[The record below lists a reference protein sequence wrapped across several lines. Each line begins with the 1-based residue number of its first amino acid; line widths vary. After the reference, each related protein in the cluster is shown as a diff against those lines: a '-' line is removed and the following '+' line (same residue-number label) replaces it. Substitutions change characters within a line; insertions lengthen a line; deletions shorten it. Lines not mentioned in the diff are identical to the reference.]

1 VVKETDRYRQK
12 ETSQTLL
19 ENTNISA
26 KNKQEFKS
34 KKISILDLIKL
45 IRPHQWIK
53 NGFCFAGLIFGG
65 RLLEHQ
71 AILLAFITFFI
82 FSFAASAVYIFNDI
96 QDIKR
101 DRCHPKKKF
110 RPLASGKVSINI
122 ASFIAI
128 FLSIIAIIIA
138 AKINTATLVC
148 VILYLLNNTA
158 YSLKLKNLPLFDV
171 ICVAFGFVLRLLA
184 GIYAL
189 EDMPTAWIILC
200 TFFLTL
206 FLGFAKRRAEL
217 LTLLAQNNSSIHETE
232 DAELSYL
239 KLFYQ
244 RGKINLQRPVL
255 SHYTLPFLDSLLN
268 NTATMTIMCYSL
280 FTITSGKNPSLVIT
294 VPLVYYAVMHYQ
306 RIVTVLE
313 TGEEPTQILLRDPII
328 QISLITWFIL
338 YLAILYFD
346 LKLFV

>member
-1 VVKETDRYRQK
+1 MKKKAKAIKPDAEVTASCPLEDRC
-12 ETSQTLL
+12 
-19 ENTNISA
+19 
-26 KNKQEFKS
+26 KS
-34 KKISILDLIKL
+34 NYFLALIKL

-53 NGFCFAGLIFGG
+53 NGFCFAGIVFGG
-65 RLLEHQ
+65 RLLETE
-71 AILLAFITFFI
+71 AILLSFIVFFI
-82 FSFAASAVYIFNDI
+82 FSLAASAVYIFNDI

-110 RPLASGKVSINI
+110 RPLASGSINI
-122 ASFIAI
+122 KTASLITLFLSTIAI
-128 FLSIIAIIIA
+128 LIA
-138 AKINTATLVC
+138 AKINSATLAC
-148 VILYLLNNTA
+148 LLLYLFNNIA

-171 ICVAFGFVLRLLA
+171 SCVALGFVLRLLA

-189 EDMPTAWIILC
+189 EDMPTAWITLC

-206 FLGFAKRRAEL
+206 FLGLAKRRAEL
-217 LTLLAQNNSSIHETE
+217 LTLLIQQNSSEYTLE
-232 DAELSYL
+232 KNTDTSYL

-244 RGKINLQRPVL
+244 RGKVNIQRPVL

-280 FTITSGKNPSLVIT
+280 FTITSDKNSSLVIT
-294 VPLVYYAVMHYQ
+294 VPLVYYAVMHYK

-313 TGEEPTQILLRDPII
+313 TGEEPTQILLRDRTI
-328 QISLITWFIL
+328 QMSLIIWLIL

-346 LKLFV
+346 LTLFI

>member
-1 VVKETDRYRQK
+1 MKERYKSTQK
-12 ETSQTLL
+12 
-19 ENTNISA
+19 
-26 KNKQEFKS
+26 KKS
-34 KKISILDLIKL
+34 KTIVPDAEVTASFSLQHQYKSNHFLELIKL

-65 RLLEHQ
+65 RLLETE
-71 AILLAFITFFI
+71 AILLTFLTFFI
-82 FSFAASAVYIFNDI
+82 FSIAASAVYIFNDI

-110 RPLASGKVSINI
+110 RPLASGNINVKT
-122 ASFIAI
+122 ASFITA
-128 FLSIIAIIIA
+128 FLSVIAIIIA
-138 AKINTATLVC
+138 AQINTATLAC
-148 VILYLLNNTA
+148 LLLYQFNNIA

-171 ICVAFGFVLRLLA
+171 SCVALGFVLRLLA
-184 GIYAL
+184 GIYTL
-189 EDMPTAWIILC
+189 GDMPTAWITLC

-217 LTLLAQNNSSIHETE
+217 LTLLAQQNSSEYSLEKDTET
-232 DAELSYL
+232 SYL

-244 RGKINLQRPVL
+244 RGKVNLQRPVL

-280 FTITSGKNPSLVIT
+280 FTITSDKNPSLVIT
-294 VPLVYYAVMHYQ
+294 VPLVYYAVMHYK

-313 TGEEPTQILLRDPII
+313 TGEEPTQILLRDNTI
-328 QISLITWFIL
+328 QVSLIIWLIL

-346 LKLFV
+346 LQLFA

>member
-1 VVKETDRYRQK
+1 MKETNKPRPRSS
-12 ETSQTLL
+12 SQTLVQD
-19 ENTNISA
+19 TDIT
-26 KNKQEFKS
+26 S
-34 KKISILDLIKL
+34 KKSSILRDKTNSILELIKL

-53 NGFCFAGLIFGG
+53 NGFCFAGLVFGG
-65 RLLEHQ
+65 RLLENQ
-71 AILLAFITFFI
+71 AIFLTFITFFI

-110 RPLASGKVSINI
+110 RPLASGKVSIKT
-122 ASFIAI
+122 ASLIAI
-128 FLSIIAIIIA
+128 CLSITATALAIQ
-138 AKINTATLVC
+138 INTATLVC
-148 VILYLLNNTA
+148 LVLYLLNNVA
-158 YSLKLKNLPLFDV
+158 YSFRLKNLPLLDV
-171 ICVAFGFVLRLLA
+171 SCVALGFVLRLLA

-217 LTLLAQNNSSIHETE
+217 LTLLAQNSSSFHNLEK
-232 DAELSYL
+232 AEPSYL

-244 RGKINLQRPVL
+244 RGQVNLQRPVL
-255 SHYTLPFLDSLLN
+255 SDYTLPFLDSLLN

-280 FTITSGKNPSLVIT
+280 FTITSGKNSSLVIT
-294 VPLVYYAVMHYQ
+294 VPLVYYAVMHYK
-306 RIVTVLE
+306 RLVTVLE
-313 TGEEPTQILLRDPII
+313 TGEEPTQILLKDHTI
-328 QISLITWFIL
+328 QASLTIWIIL

-346 LKLFV
+346 LQLFI